1 MKQVNSNII
10 KEIKV
15 IEKEENYQKLYFFF
29 GFKTKNISIDGMDR
43 TEILYLD
50 KKSEQNYLI
59 YGKILSSN
67 QDNSDDDVIHLENGY
82 TYLNISEFN
91 GGTKIN
97 YITEMNLELP
107 KILVKLPGI
116 LAMKVIKNL
125 KAY

>member
-1 MKQVNSNII
+1 M
-10 KEIKV
+10 V
-15 IEKEENYQKLYFFF
+15 IPKGNLRSKPY
-29 GFKTKNISIDGMDR
+29 
-43 TEILYLD
+43 
-50 KKSEQNYLI
+50 I